1 MNRPCLIVDVDVD
14 VDVIVV
20 VDVEKEFQTLLTGH
34 ADKQSAIQAI
44 NNVGLF
50 QYLEKPWDNQQLLL
64 VVQAAIERA
73 SLLRNLR
80 EKITELDAAHSSLKD
95 VQRRLLQAFL

>member
-1 MNRPCLIVDVDVD
+1 M
-14 VDVIVV
+14 
-20 VDVEKEFQTLLTGH
+20 LLTGH
-34 ADKQSAIQAI
+34 ADKQSAVQAI

-64 VVQAAIERA
+64 VIQAGIERA
-73 SLLRNLR
+73 GLLRDLR
-80 EKITELDAAHSSLKD
+80 EKIGELDSAHASLKD